1 MSETAKRL
9 KELGVVLPAPADNYG
24 AFVRA
29 WSASDLIADL
39 FGARGR
45 HARNTVGASHVPL
58 NALAVIEAVFEI
70 EP

>member
-9 KELGVVLPAPADNYG
+9 KKLGVVLPAPADNYG
-24 AFVRA
+24 GFVRA
-29 WSASDLIADL
+29 GSASDLMADP

-45 HARNTVGASHVPL
+45 HARNTVGVSHVQL
-58 NALAVIEAVFEI
+58 NALAVVEAVFEI